1 MHNRR
6 KDAGGQFASNKE
18 RHVFATRIKLL
29 FLCIQQQIFAS
40 SVHSVSCQF
49 HDIACIASKTALHV
63 LCSVFFGPLQFLT
76 GVKMGIFSVKA
87 ADVEAT
93 Q

>member
-18 RHVFATRIKLL
+18 KRHLLATRIKLL

-49 HDIACIASKTALHV
+49 HDIACIESKTAL
-63 LCSVFFGPLQFLT
+63 LYFVFFGPLQFLT
-76 GVKMGIFSVKA
+76 GVKMGKFSIKP

>member
-18 RHVFATRIKLL
+18 KRHVFATRIKLL

-49 HDIACIASKTALHV
+49 HDIACIEEKQPYCASSSSDH
-63 LCSVFFGPLQFLT
+63 CNFLT
-76 GVKMGIFSVKA
+76 GVKMGKFSA
-87 ADVEAT
+87 DADVEAT